1 MSPEDAKVAGLPRIA
16 GALVRGFNPAE
27 GSPAERAGIEAG
39 DVIVQADG
47 RPIDRV
53 STLQRI
59 VRGHEPSEVVAVD
72 VMRFGQRKSFRV
84 KLEAHDDGPQV
95 AARATPTTRSAPAA
109 EDAGRAHQLGIAV
122 QPVDGDFARDANLDE
137 GDRGLRVMEVSPS
150 GPARNLLAPR
160 GTDVITD
167 VLYPMKKK
175 VRTSADLQAVLAQLR
190 PGDVVSLRV
199 YGTAEPLIGPR
210 VVNLR
215 VAE

>member
-1 MSPEDAKVAGLPRIA
+1 
-16 GALVRGFNPAE
+16 
-27 GSPAERAGIEAG
+27 
-39 DVIVQADG
+39 G

-72 VMRFGQRKSFRV
+72 VTRFGQRKSFRV
-84 KLEAHDDGPQV
+84 KLEAHDNGTQV
-95 AARATPTTRSAPAA
+95 AARPTPTTRSAPAA

-160 GTDVITD
+160 GT
-167 VLYPMKKK
+167 
-175 VRTSADLQAVLAQLR
+175 
-190 PGDVVSLRV
+190 
-199 YGTAEPLIGPR
+199 
-210 VVNLR
+210 
-215 VAE
+215 